1 MYRKFNS
8 DVSAGN
14 IKLAINNEFFQQYW
28 NFFFCIGRLASLFD
42 DVIPCSSVP
51 GWHHLKFRLVCADF
65 SLCCVNLLIR
75 LLSQRTFYDKILQ
88 NQIMTNVIDS
98 CIDLMPWFGM
108 GSFSWSSPGK
118 NLWCAVLLFLCFGQL
133 FSADVQLCWL
143 LTKLSLKKLSPQTLG
158 TNHDIL
164 KILFFFF

>member
-75 LLSQRTFYDKILQ
+75 LFSQRTFYDKILQ

-98 CIDLMPWFGM
+98 CIDLMP
-108 GSFSWSSPGK
+108 
-118 NLWCAVLLFLCFGQL
+118 
-133 FSADVQLCWL
+133 
-143 LTKLSLKKLSPQTLG
+143 
-158 TNHDIL
+158 
-164 KILFFFF
+164 